1 MNYSEISKETVS
13 YLYKSHASLHHS
25 MLEASIRILMELRVS
40 QINGCAYCCGVH
52 MAEAR
57 KANIAQ
63 EKLDALP
70 AWSTANIFTPKE
82 IAALKWCEDLTCLDP
97 KTKRISR
104 EELAVYFSEK
114 ELVDLTLC
122 ISLMNALNR
131 LAISLKD

>member
-13 YLYKSHASLHHS
+13 SLYKSHASLHQS
-25 MLEASIRILMELRVS
+25 PLEASMRILMELRTS

-52 MAEAR
+52 TAEAR
-57 KANIAQ
+57 KANIPQ
-63 EKLDALP
+63 GKLDALP
-70 AWSTANIFTPKE
+70 AWHTAHIFTPKE
-82 IAALKWCEDLTCLDP
+82 TAALKWCEDLTCLDQ

-104 EELAVYFSEK
+104 EELAIYFSER